1 MNALAGAAF
10 EGALPSRL
18 SPADREQIERRV
30 QQIGRGLLKQSLAA
44 LLNGLQGL
52 VNWVIYIL
60 IAVLPLVLLVVVPA
74 WLLVRRWRRNRTAA
88 AN

>member
-1 MNALAGAAF
+1 MNALSGAAF

-44 LLNGLQGL
+44 EPT
-52 VNWVIYIL
+52 
-60 IAVLPLVLLVVVPA
+60 AVSPE
-74 WLLVRRWRRNRTAA
+74 W
-88 AN
+88 